1 MSEQPSGDATHAE
14 QGELDAL
21 RRRAYG
27 PDADILDDPDAVA
40 RLSELEE
47 RLRRARAVRV
57 PGELRSDAYVDDA
70 TADPST
76 GSTTPAAPR
85 AAVLQE
91 PPAARRTAS
100 WHSTLVAGTA
110 VVAVLLGVTAWN
122 ASEAAGPDQ
131 PASRFA
137 KTAAVAME
145 RRAASY
151 EVGYK
156 MYLDGLRDDL
166 LSRPGMQ
173 QIASRVIRDQLR
185 PYGTLYG
192 RPVGAGPTLD
202 HQFCMIIA
210 DVPEP
215 SITCISIEN
224 AYANPV
230 SVVLPAWYSDS
241 ESDLFTGLGEP
252 VTYTLMPGGSVVA
265 ERATT
270 AASAAQAAPADSA
283 PPVAT
288 AAPPPGQE

>member
-1 MSEQPSGDATHAE
+1 MRRTPSE
-14 QGELDAL
+14 GELDAL

-27 PDADILDDPDAVA
+27 PDADILDDPVAVA

-57 PGELRSDAYVDDA
+57 PDELRRDDYVGGA

-76 GSTTPAAPR
+76 GSNTPAAPR

-91 PPAARRTAS
+91 PPAARRTAR

-122 ASEAAGPDQ
+122 ASEAEGPDQ

-166 LSRPGMQ
+166 LSGPGMQ

-265 ERATT
+265 ERAT
-270 AASAAQAAPADSA
+270 AAGLRRAGGTRGHRTSRRHGDSPARPAVS
-283 PPVAT
+283 
-288 AAPPPGQE
+288 